1 MEKIYV
7 AGHRGMVGSAIVR
20 TLEQQGQANFVTRTH
35 AELDLTNQAAVQ
47 SHINVGFG
55 DDITIKELAQAVGKT
70 VGYLGVI
77 DFDASKPDGSPRK
90 LMDSSRLNA
99 LGWQAQVGLKA
110 GLAAAYQDF
119 MSQLLAEESSFL
131 KSQTVTSIPSL
142 RAQRGN
148 PSPSP
153 TQP

>member
-7 AGHRGMVGSAIVR
+7 AGHRGMP
-20 TLEQQGQANFVTRTH
+20 
-35 AELDLTNQAAVQ
+35 TN
-47 SHINVGFG
+47 
-55 DDITIKELAQAVGKT
+55 L
-70 VGYLGVI
+70 Y
-77 DFDASKPDGSPRK
+77 
-90 LMDSSRLNA
+90 
-99 LGWQAQVGLKA
+99 GLKA